1 VDRVV
6 SGGDGGGY
14 NTKHVAKYFRMFFT
28 ANGQLHF
35 DGVIN
40 LKGAGTRAK
49 RKKGINK
56 NEECRGVE
64 SRPRINRQEFYV

>member
-49 RKKGINK
+49 RKKRYK
-56 NEECRGVE
+56 
-64 SRPRINRQEFYV
+64 QE